1 MKKYFSIFL
10 VTIALLALT
19 FTGCED
25 RSLAIDAEVP
35 VMQRPV
41 EDLTCSDA
49 HFEIT
54 WRNPDGYHAD
64 VVTQGDDEADRLP
77 TISRDWA
84 EWKSGD
90 TGYIIWDG
98 EPQYPATQS
107 VDDRTYYISV
117 TPESSSHGGIT
128 VVINGVSKSWSNGN
142 ATSKLYTV
150 TNACSI
156 NSTVSDWIST
166 KITWTSPSTSSS
178 RWVRVSPSFHVNSGH
193 ALVPSYSAGRQ
204 GFLAQCV
211 TSY

>member
-10 VTIALLALT
+10 VTIALLVLT

-25 RSLAIDAEVP
+25 RSL
-35 VMQRPV
+35 

-150 TNACSI
+150 TNGCSI

-166 KITWTSPSTSSS
+166 KITWTSPSTSSLSCEQWS
-178 RWVRVSPSFHVNSGH
+178 RPCSFIQ
-193 ALVPSYSAGRQ
+193 RR
-204 GFLAQCV
+204 
-211 TSY
+211 